1 MAYIRVNINLPDI
14 KASFPDYNKPAYK
27 AANIK
32 MIQKINSTY
41 GQNFEFWGQVFEI
54 PKGVIIAFIAAESGG
69 VMASPNACCNA
80 TGLMQVTPIA
90 AFTVRDWRKEV
101 KTPLPSAALQE
112 ISKLKGLLNGTFS
125 QSSLLQLLKTDSS
138 FNIMLGTLILRWNL
152 ERFST
157 IFTGGQ
163 LNKAMI
169 AYNAGAY
176 TKALVIG
183 SSTSNKI
190 PIDSTT
196 LANNPKVPIESRAYL
211 LKMLGIDGF
220 LNIIYKDKII
230 I

>member
-1 MAYIRVNINLPDI
+1 MYTKVIIQPNIKKSYSNYSNP
-14 KASFPDYNKPAYK
+14 SVK
-27 AANIK
+27 AANIAMVK
-32 MIQKINSTY
+32 SINSKY
-41 GQNFEFWGQVFEI
+41 GGTIQYWGEVFEI

-183 SSTSNKI
+183 SSTANKI

-211 LKMLGIDGF
+211 LKILGIDGF
-220 LNIIYKDKII
+220 LNLIYKDKII
-230 I
+230 